1 MRTVKLSRVLV
12 VDDSSAMRAFV
23 RAALESRDL
32 TDDVIEASSGFEAL
46 RLLPRERF
54 DLALVDIN
62 MPDIHGLDVIRL
74 IRANESHKTTPIL
87 VISSEASQRDREKGL
102 ALGADDWLQ
111 KPFAP
116 EDLQRAVERVLASR
130 RRQSAPPAP
139 SERGAAAGDG
149 TPGSGGSPA

>member
-1 MRTVKLSRVLV
+1 MKLKRVLV

-23 RAALESRDL
+23 RGALESRGI
-32 TDDVIEASSGFEAL
+32 TDDVIEAASGFEAL

-74 IRANESHKTTPIL
+74 IRANESHKATPIL

-111 KPFAP
+111 KPFVP
-116 EDLQRAVERVLASR
+116 EDLERATDRVLSLAKGPR
-130 RRQSAPPAP
+130 GPA
-139 SERGAAAGDG
+139 
-149 TPGSGGSPA
+149 

>member
-1 MRTVKLSRVLV
+1 MKLKRVLV

-23 RAALESRDL
+23 RGALESRGI
-32 TDDVIEASSGFEAL
+32 TDDVIEAASGFEAL

-74 IRANESHKTTPIL
+74 IRANESHKATPIL

-111 KPFAP
+111 KPFVP
-116 EDLQRAVERVLASR
+116 EDLERAIDRVLSLAKGPR
-130 RRQSAPPAP
+130 GPA
-139 SERGAAAGDG
+139 
-149 TPGSGGSPA
+149 

>member
-1 MRTVKLSRVLV
+1 MKLKRVLV

-23 RAALESRDL
+23 RGALESRAIS
-32 TDDVIEASSGFEAL
+32 DDVIEAASGFEAL

-74 IRANESHKTTPIL
+74 IRANEAHKTTPIL
-87 VISSEASQRDREKGL
+87 VISSEASPRDREKGL

-111 KPFAP
+111 KPFQP
-116 EDLQRAVERVLASR
+116 EDLERAVDRVLAHR
-130 RRQSAPPAP
+130 AGNGAP
-139 SERGAAAGDG
+139 
-149 TPGSGGSPA
+149 

>member
-1 MRTVKLSRVLV
+1 MKLNRVLV

-23 RAALESRDL
+23 RGALESRGI
-32 TDDVIEASSGFEAL
+32 TDDVIEAASGFEAL

-74 IRANESHKTTPIL
+74 IRANESHKATPIL

-102 ALGADDWLQ
+102 LLGADDWLQ
-111 KPFAP
+111 KPFLP
-116 EDLQRAVERVLASR
+116 EDLERAIDRVLLLAKGPR
-130 RRQSAPPAP
+130 GPA
-139 SERGAAAGDG
+139 
-149 TPGSGGSPA
+149 

>member
-1 MRTVKLSRVLV
+1 VKLNRVLV

-23 RAALESRDL
+23 RAALESREISG
-32 TDDVIEASSGFEAL
+32 DVIEASSGFEAL

-54 DLALVDIN
+54 DMALVDIN

-74 IRANESHKTTPIL
+74 IRANEAHKNTPIL
-87 VISSEASQRDREKGL
+87 VISSEASARDREKGL

-116 EDLQRAVERVLASR
+116 EDLERAVLKVLASPR
-130 RRQSAPPAP
+130 NPGTSNPGTPSGTPPA
-139 SERGAAAGDG
+139 GN
-149 TPGSGGSPA
+149 TP